1 MRSPVENRYWW
12 RRVLVFS
19 GISLFSSSTAE
30 AHLVTTGLGPVYD
43 GISHLL
49 LTPEDLLPVLALTLF
64 VGLRGASYSRLTLF
78 VVPSAWLLGG
88 IIGLLVDWPANP
100 AMAAVS
106 LLAFGGLVAADVRI
120 PQNALFGI
128 VCIFGLF
135 HGFLNGAAMDEAR
148 LGALGLLGIVST
160 LFVFIALIASF
171 VVPIR
176 IPWMRIAVRVLGS
189 WIVAIGLLMLGWAF
203 GAKA

>member
-1 MRSPVENRYWW
+1 VIT
-12 RRVLVFS
+12 
-19 GISLFSSSTAE
+19 GIGLLFSSTAE

-64 VGLRGASYSRLTLF
+64 AGLRGASYSRLTLF
-78 VVPSAWLLGG
+78 VVPTAWLLGG
-88 IIGLLVDWPANP
+88 IIGLLMGWPANP
-100 AMAAVS
+100 AMAAFS
-106 LLAFGGLVAADVRI
+106 LLALGGLVAADVRL
-120 PQNALFGI
+120 PQGALIGI
-128 VCIFGLF
+128 ACIFGLF
-135 HGFLNGAAMDEAR
+135 HGFLNGAAMEEAR

-160 LFVFIALIASF
+160 LFVLIALIASF
-171 VVPIR
+171 VVPLR

-203 GAKA
+203 GGQA